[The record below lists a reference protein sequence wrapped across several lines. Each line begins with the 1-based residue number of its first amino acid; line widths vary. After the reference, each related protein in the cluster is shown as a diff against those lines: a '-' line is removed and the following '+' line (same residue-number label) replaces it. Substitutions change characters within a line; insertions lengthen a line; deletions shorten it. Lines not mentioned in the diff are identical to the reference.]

1 MGPSR
6 GPGPSISCRQSMFTD
21 TSGRSINIY
30 VTLRYK
36 YLILNLKVTFWFNYI
51 LSSKKLLSPSNLF
64 LIKCFM
70 KGTFKIL
77 VIVLMQNEEILYDD

>member
-1 MGPSR
+1 
-6 GPGPSISCRQSMFTD
+6 MFTD

-36 YLILNLKVTFWFNYI
+36 YLILNLKVTFLFNYI
-51 LSSKKLLSPSNLF
+51 LSSKKLRSPSNLC

-77 VIVLMQNEEILYDD
+77 VIVLMQNEEILYDA